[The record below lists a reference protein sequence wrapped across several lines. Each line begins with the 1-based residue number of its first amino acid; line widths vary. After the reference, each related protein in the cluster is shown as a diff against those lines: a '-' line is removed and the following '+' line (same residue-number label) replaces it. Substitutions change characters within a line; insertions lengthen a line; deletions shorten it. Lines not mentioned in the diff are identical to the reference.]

1 MEEHVLWITRVV
13 NQILGPLAAALLS
26 RLHILPANPET
37 PIPQHVVMGM
47 IALLIGTLFALIVR
61 MRLSVEKPGATQ
73 QVAELLL
80 TNPMEFGIRDLLVEN
95 SGRDGARYVPFVGA
109 ISIFVLISNLMAV
122 FPFFLAPT
130 GVVSVPLAC
139 AILTFLYFN
148 FHGTRH
154 HGIGGY
160 LKTFAGNPH
169 GVAGGCWHFCC
180 FVEIISDARVCF
192 RSQFVCGPTCLPV
205 I

>member
-95 SGRDGARYVPFVGA
+95 TGRDGVRYVPFVGA
-109 ISIFVLISNLMAV
+109 ISIFVLISNLMGV

-139 AILTFLYFN
+139 AIL
-148 FHGTRH
+148 
-154 HGIGGY
+154 
-160 LKTFAGNPH
+160 
-169 GVAGGCWHFCC
+169 
-180 FVEIISDARVCF
+180 
-192 RSQFVCGPTCLPV
+192 
-205 I
+205 